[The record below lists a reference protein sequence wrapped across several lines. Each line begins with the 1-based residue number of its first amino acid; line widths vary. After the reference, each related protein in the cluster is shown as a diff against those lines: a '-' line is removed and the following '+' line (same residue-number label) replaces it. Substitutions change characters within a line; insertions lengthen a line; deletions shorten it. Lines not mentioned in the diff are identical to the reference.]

1 MQTKQIICAGKFFT
15 LYSLDGNRW
24 ASDPRAPYLCEERK
38 RLMAKGMSPS
48 SLMIK
53 RWGSS

>member
-24 ASDPRAPYLCEERK
+24 ASDPRAPYLFEERK
-38 RLMAKGMSPS
+38 RLMAKGMTPS